1 MNKKLINAIGAVMI
15 AGFAGAASAAQY
27 SWSFT
32 STANSHVGASGF
44 GYNIA
49 EYSSM
54 TYTNGAGQS
63 VNIQGFANTASS
75 STIER
80 AYLTYQGSSGLGM
93 TSRDS
98 GSNDEVDSYGRATYP
113 DHAMDNEGAM
123 EGMLFSFG
131 SEMNL
136 NLVDIG
142 WAPGDSDITVYAY
155 TGASVADI
163 NSTVMG
169 KTFSTLSGWTK
180 IGEFTG
186 NSDPRNTTNSS
197 YSRYWLVTPGSSS
210 DYKDYIKLAG
220 VTATTKPTTPPP
232 AVPEPASLALIGTAL
247 AGMIAVRRRKA
258 A

>member
-1 MNKKLINAIGAVMI
+1 
-15 AGFAGAASAAQY
+15 
-27 SWSFT
+27 
-32 STANSHVGASGF
+32 
-44 GYNIA
+44 
-49 EYSSM
+49 
-54 TYTNGAGQS
+54 
-63 VNIQGFANTASS
+63 
-75 STIER
+75 
-80 AYLTYQGSSGLGM
+80 M

-98 GSNDEVDSYGRATYP
+98 SWNNEVDNYGEPNYP

-131 SEMNL
+131 SELNL
-136 NLVDIG
+136 GLVDIG
-142 WAPGDSDITVYAY
+142 WFSGDADIAVYAY
-155 TGASVADI
+155 TGPSVANIDG
-163 NSTVMG
+163 TVLG

-180 IGEFTG
+180 VGDFAGTG
-186 NSDPRNTTNSS
+186 DGDRLTNNNLH
-197 YSRYWLVTPGSSS
+197 SRYWLVTPGSSS